1 MKDYF
6 QTNALERIILKHVAI
21 QLNTF
26 VNLIRKFESDV
37 IWLGG

>member
-1 MKDYF
+1 MARLMKDYF
-6 QTNALERIILKHVAI
+6 QKNALERIILKYVAI

-37 IWLGG
+37 I

>member
-6 QTNALERIILKHVAI
+6 QTNTLEGIILKYVAT

-37 IWLGG
+37 IWLGS